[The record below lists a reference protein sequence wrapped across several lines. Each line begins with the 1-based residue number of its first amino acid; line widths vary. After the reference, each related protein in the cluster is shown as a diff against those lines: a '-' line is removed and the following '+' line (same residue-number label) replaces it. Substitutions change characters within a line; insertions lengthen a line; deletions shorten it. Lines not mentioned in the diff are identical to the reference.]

1 MDLIIS
7 RPSSQADVSP
17 FQSEV
22 HRSGQE
28 GQVYSLDGY
37 SRSRRLQ
44 IQISQLPL
52 DGGGQGRPRNAK
64 EDVHSPGQSSYWR
77 AVDVKSR
84 QFPQTQTDKQH
95 LRQAWICKFY

>member
-1 MDLIIS
+1 MFALVFIIVLIVS
-7 RPSSQADVSP
+7 HSSSQADVSP

-22 HRSGQE
+22 HRLGQE

-84 QFPQTQTDKQH
+84 QFPQTQTDK
-95 LRQAWICKFY
+95 